1 MFTHIAEKL
10 STFEMFVDISF
21 LIDIILNFVK
31 LPPDSNSA
39 ADEYSNE
46 ISLQQ
51 LLSPRQQDKN
61 KREDAVDKQLR
72 QVQWKYLKGY
82 FILDC
87 IATLPGLLTLERGH
101 IFYFKL
107 VRLVHWNRMFEQ
119 LNFIFEKVLLS
130 WLAYNRHKVSELITF
145 IKLIVFLF
153 LTTHVLACGWIAI
166 GRLSETSW
174 VHLMGEAEDSA
185 YDVYWMAFFFV
196 LTAITTVGYGEGV
209 GST

>member
-31 LPPDSNSA
+31 LPPNSNSA

-72 QVQWKYLKGY
+72 
-82 FILDC
+82 
-87 IATLPGLLTLERGH
+87 
-101 IFYFKL
+101 
-107 VRLVHWNRMFEQ
+107 
-119 LNFIFEKVLLS
+119 
-130 WLAYNRHKVSELITF
+130 
-145 IKLIVFLF
+145 
-153 LTTHVLACGWIAI
+153 
-166 GRLSETSW
+166 
-174 VHLMGEAEDSA
+174 
-185 YDVYWMAFFFV
+185 
-196 LTAITTVGYGEGV
+196 
-209 GST
+209 